1 MYYGAAREGMR
12 DLLAQPEVWRG
23 EQRDILLPSFIGWSA
38 HEGSGVFDPVT
49 DLGLDPGFYDLTP
62 DLAVDL
68 SSLEARLAERRY
80 DVVVVIHYFGRTER
94 AVGRIRTLTDRHGA
108 LLLEDLAHAWFTHAL
123 GGPAGRTGEVSL
135 YSLHKMLP
143 MPGAR
148 GGMVTYRNP
157 DRLTGQ
163 RETAPELARHLLNYD
178 TLGVARRRRQN
189 FRALT
194 GLLGALPELGDAFE
208 LIWPEL
214 DEDDVPQTLP
224 VRILGDGRENRDHVY
239 AEMNREGYGM
249 VSLYHTL
256 IEHLRDH
263 PTTARLARHI
273 INFPVHQD
281 VEPDDYPEL
290 VECFRRALNSAPGQD
305 RAAAVPWAE
314 SDAGG
319 RGATVTAAGA
329 ASGGR
334 VAPVSPPATARATGR
349 AATAGRAGSA

>member
-1 MYYGAAREGMR
+1 MTKTIAKTATDPGAFHTPSLFYSAAREGMR

-23 EQRDILLPSFIGWSA
+23 EQRGILLPSFIGWSA

-49 DLGLDPGFYDLTP
+49 ELGLDPGFYDLTP

-68 SSLEARLAERRY
+68 SSLETRLAEGRY

-94 AVGRIRTLTDRHGA
+94 AIGRIRTLTDRHGA

-163 RETAPELARHLLNYD
+163 RETAPELARYVIDHD
-178 TLGVARRRRQN
+178 TPGIARQRREN
-189 FRALT
+189 FSALT
-194 GLLGALPELGDAFE
+194 NLLGTLPEMGDAFE
-208 LIWPEL
+208 LMWPEL

-224 VRILGDGRENRDHVY
+224 VRILGAGRENRDHVY
-239 AEMNREGYGM
+239 AEMNREGFGM

-281 VEPDDYPEL
+281 IAPDDYPAL
-290 VECFRRALNSAPGQD
+290 IAGFRRALHSLPGHRTVMTPGFGGD
-305 RAAAVPWAE
+305 ERAQGAA
-314 SDAGG
+314 
-319 RGATVTAAGA
+319 VTAAGA
-329 ASGGR
+329 ASGG
-334 VAPVSPPATARATGR
+334 
-349 AATAGRAGSA
+349 

>member
-1 MYYGAAREGMR
+1 MTKTIAKTATDPGVFRTPSLFYGAAREGMR
-12 DLLAQPEVWRG
+12 DLLAQPEVWRDERRG
-23 EQRDILLPSFIGWSA
+23 ILLPSFIGWSA

-49 DLGLDPGFYDLTP
+49 ELGLDPGFYELTP
-62 DLAVDL
+62 DLAVDV
-68 SSLEARLAERRY
+68 SSLQARLAERRY

-94 AVGRIRTLTDRHGA
+94 AIDRIRTLTDRHGA

-163 RETAPELARHLLNYD
+163 RETAPEMARHVLDHD
-178 TLGVARRRRQN
+178 TVGIARRRREN

-194 GLLGALPELGDAFE
+194 GLLAALPESGDAFE
-208 LIWPEL
+208 LMWPEL
-214 DEDDVPQTLP
+214 DADDAPQTLP
-224 VRILGDGRENRDHVY
+224 VRILGTGRENRDHVY
-239 AEMNREGYGM
+239 TEMNRAGFGM

-256 IEHLRDH
+256 VEHLREQ
-263 PTTARLARHI
+263 PTMAHLARHV

-281 VEPDDYPEL
+281 VAPADYPAL
-290 VECFRRALNSAPGQD
+290 VDGFRRALRTRPDSRRASMPPPTGGGQP
-305 RAAAVPWAE
+305 AV
-314 SDAGG
+314 S
-319 RGATVTAAGA
+319 AAGA
-329 ASGGR
+329 AHGG
-334 VAPVSPPATARATGR
+334 
-349 AATAGRAGSA
+349 